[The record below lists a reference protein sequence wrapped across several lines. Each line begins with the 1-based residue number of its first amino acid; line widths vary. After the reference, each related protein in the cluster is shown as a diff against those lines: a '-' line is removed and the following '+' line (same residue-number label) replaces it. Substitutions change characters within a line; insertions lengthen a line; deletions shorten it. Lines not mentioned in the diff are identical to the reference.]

1 MNRKDPY
8 NSLDPT
14 LSSND
19 GWFVELCD
27 LEQDDKARTKTAPAT
42 VVAATFRRKAEA
54 PLLPRRTKSS
64 GTSAKIKM
72 KLPTFLTTDGDL
84 LTSSLVEFGSQL
96 YCDPSRPRGRTAAGE
111 GEWNNWSAGSSV
123 FLTDLQSQSVDKLPV
138 ELQPSEQERHAR
150 EQSEKPLKQTATNM
164 MGWQP
169 LSLHALSEHSSVT
182 ELPVKGLGHLAHG
195 KYTMWRPNQSC
206 AVGMSEGD

>member
-1 MNRKDPY
+1 MKRKDPY

-27 LEQDDKARTKTAPAT
+27 LEQDDKARSKTAPA
-42 VVAATFRRKAEA
+42 ATFRSKAGA

-84 LTSSLVEFGSQL
+84 LTSSLVDFGSQL
-96 YCDPSRPRGRTAAGE
+96 YCGPSRPRGKTTTGE
-111 GEWNNWSAGSSV
+111 SELNDWSVPSSV
-123 FLTDLQSQSVDKLPV
+123 FLTDLQSQSADKLQV
-138 ELQPSEQERHAR
+138 KLQPSEQERHTR
-150 EQSEKPLKQTATNM
+150 EQSEKPLKRTATNM

-169 LSLHALSEHSSVT
+169 LSLHALSEHCGVT
-182 ELPVKGLGHLAHG
+182 ELPVKGLGHLVHG
-195 KYTMWRPNQSC
+195 KYAMWRPNQSC